1 MTYLT
6 EGKYQVLKQE
16 DEGNETSLNPERQMK
31 AKEYARIR
39 RRLMLV
45 DLGLGGVYALV
56 WLLSGA
62 SVWLRDLILGLTQ
75 NQWLLV
81 ALYAIVFGGIYAL
94 LDAPLSYY
102 RGFVLP
108 HRYGLSVQTLRAWLW
123 DQVKGAAIG
132 GVLGLLLIE
141 VVYLLLRVSPDWW
154 WLWTALVMLL
164 FTVVLSNLAP
174 VLIFPLFYKFT
185 PLDDEDLVARLTR
198 LAERAG
204 ARVRGVYRFDISS
217 KTVAANAAVVGL
229 GNTRRIILGDTLLD
243 NFSADEI
250 ETVLAHELGHHVHKD
265 MGKGILIQ
273 SALTLGGLWLANLAL
288 HWGVAVF
295 GFGGVA
301 DVAAMPWL
309 ALILGAFGLITSP
322 LGNSYSR
329 WRERLA
335 DHYALETTQKPDAF
349 ASAMT
354 RLADQNLADADPE
367 RWVEVLLHSHPAIS
381 RRVAMAEEFSIR
393 SGGS

>member
-1 MTYLT
+1 MSSITYLT

-16 DEGNETSLNPERQMK
+16 DERNEPSLNPERQQT

-45 DLGLGGVYALV
+45 DLGLGGVYAVV

-62 SVWLRDLILGLTQ
+62 SGWLRDQILDLSQ
-75 NQWLLV
+75 QPLLMV
-81 ALYAIVFGGIYAL
+81 ALYAVVLGGIYAL

-108 HRYGLSVQTLRAWLW
+108 HRYGLSTQTLRAWMW

-132 GVLGLLLIE
+132 GVLGLVLIE
-141 VVYLLLRVSPDWW
+141 VMYALLRVSPGWW

-164 FTVVLSNLAP
+164 FTVILSNLAP

-185 PLDDEDLVARLTR
+185 PLDDEELVARLTR

-204 ARVRGVYRFDISS
+204 ARVRGVYRFDMSS
-217 KTVAANAAVVGL
+217 KTVQANAAVVGL

-250 ETVLAHELGHHVHKD
+250 ETVLAHELGHHVHGD
-265 MGKGILIQ
+265 MGKGILVQ
-273 SALTLGGLWLANLAL
+273 SALTLGGLWLASLAL
-288 HWGVAVF
+288 TWGVTF
-295 GFGGVA
+295 FSFEGVA

-309 ALILGAFGLITSP
+309 ALVLGAFGLITSP
-322 LGNSYSR
+322 LSNGYSR

-335 DHYALETTQKPDAF
+335 DGYALETTQKPEAF
-349 ASAMT
+349 VTAMT

-381 RRVAMAEEFSIR
+381 RRVAMAQEF
-393 SGGS
+393 GLEG

>member
-1 MTYLT
+1 MNDQLT
-6 EGKYQVLKQE
+6 VT
-16 DEGNETSLNPERQMK
+16 NEATLDPERQKK

-45 DLGLGGVYALV
+45 DLGLGAVYALV

-62 SVWLRDLILGLTQ
+62 SFWLRDQVLALTQ
-75 NQWLLV
+75 NQLLVV
-81 ALYAIVFGGIYAL
+81 ALYAAAFGGIYAL
-94 LDAPLSYY
+94 LDAPLGYY

-108 HRYGLSVQTLRAWLW
+108 HRYALSTQTFRAWLW

-132 GVLGLLLIE
+132 GALGLVLLE
-141 VVYLLLRVSPDWW
+141 VIYALLRLSPDWW

-164 FTVVLSNLAP
+164 FSVVLSNLAP
-174 VLIFPLFYKFT
+174 VLIFPIFYKFT
-185 PLDDEDLVARLTR
+185 PLDDEDLVTRLTR

-204 ARVRGVYRFDISS
+204 TRVRGVFRFDMSS
-217 KTVAANAAVVGL
+217 KTVEANAAVVGL

-250 ETVLAHELGHHVHKD
+250 ETVLAHELGHHVHGD
-265 MGKGILIQ
+265 MGKGILVQ
-273 SALTLGGLWLANLAL
+273 SVLTLGGLWLANLAL
-288 HWGVAVF
+288 RWGVTAF
-295 GFGGVA
+295 GFEGIA

-309 ALILGAFGLITSP
+309 ALVLGAFGLITTP
-322 LGNSYSR
+322 LGNAYSR

-335 DHYALETTQKPDAF
+335 DRYALGTTHKPQAF
-349 ASAMT
+349 VSAMT

-381 RRVAMAEEFSIR
+381 RRVAMAQEF
-393 SGGS
+393 G

>member
-1 MTYLT
+1 MDVQLT
-6 EGKYQVLKQE
+6 QRGS
-16 DEGNETSLNPERQMK
+16 TSLDPERQKK

-39 RRLMLV
+39 RRLMLL
-45 DLGLGGVYALV
+45 DLGLGAIYALA

-75 NQWLLV
+75 NQLV
-81 ALYAIVFGGIYAL
+81 VVGLYAAVFGGIYAL

-108 HRYGLSVQTLRAWLW
+108 HRYGLSTQTFPAWLW
-123 DQVKGAAIG
+123 DQAKGAALG
-132 GVLGLLLIE
+132 GVLGLVLIE
-141 VVYLLLRVSPDWW
+141 VVYALLRVSPDWW
-154 WLWTALVMLL
+154 WLWMALVMLL

-185 PLDDEDLVARLTR
+185 PLDDEDLVERLTR
-198 LAERAG
+198 LAQAAG
-204 ARVRGVYRFDISS
+204 ARVRGVYRFDMSS
-217 KTVAANAAVVGL
+217 KTVAANAAVAGL

-243 NFSADEI
+243 NFSPDEI
-250 ETVLAHELGHHVHKD
+250 ETVLAHELGHHVHGD
-265 MGKGILIQ
+265 MGKGILVQ

-288 HWGVAVF
+288 GWGIGVF
-295 GFGGVA
+295 GFNGVS

-309 ALILGAFGLITSP
+309 ALILGAFGLITAP
-322 LGNSYSR
+322 LSNAYSR

-335 DHYALETTQKPDAF
+335 DGYALETTRDPRAF
-349 ASAMT
+349 ATAMT

-381 RRVAMAEEFSIR
+381 RRLAMADDYSQR
-393 SGGS
+393 TQ

>member
-1 MTYLT
+1 MM
-6 EGKYQVLKQE
+6 E
-16 DEGNETSLNPERQMK
+16 DESTEIEETTLDPERQEK

-45 DLGLGGVYALV
+45 DLGLGAAYALV
-56 WLLSGA
+56 WLLSA
-62 SVWLRDLILGLTQ
+62 ATFWLKDQITGTTQ
-75 NQWLLV
+75 NPFLVV
-81 ALYAIVFGGIYAL
+81 ALYAAVFGVIYAL

-102 RGFVLP
+102 SGFVLP
-108 HRYGLSVQTLRAWLW
+108 HRYGLSVQSFGAWLW
-123 DQVKGAAIG
+123 DQAKGAAIG
-132 GVLGLLLIE
+132 GVLGLVLLE
-141 VVYLLLRVSPDWW
+141 VMYALLRVSPDWW

-204 ARVRGVYRFDISS
+204 ARVRGVFRFDMSS

-243 NFSADEI
+243 KFTADEI

-265 MGKGILIQ
+265 MAKGILVQ

-288 HWGVAVF
+288 RWGVSAF
-295 GFGGVA
+295 GFEGVA

-309 ALILGAFGLITSP
+309 ALVLGAFGLVTMP
-322 LGNSYSR
+322 LSNAYSR

-335 DHYALETTQKPDAF
+335 DRYALETTGKPGAF

-367 RWVEVLLHSHPAIS
+367 RWEEVLLHSHPAIS
-381 RRVAMAEEFSIR
+381 RRVAMANSFG
-393 SGGS
+393 SGN